1 MPDAVPDFP
10 TQEDSMR
17 LIKKI
22 TLAVRKFIYWHFD
35 VDRVAEAK
43 IKKSIRIYHRGGF
56 INEFRARFMWY
67 RLQKTYTTSY
77 PPQITIGKNLRIE
90 HCMGSHI
97 GRTAVFGDNVRI
109 YQHVQVIAKAVGD
122 QALRDK
128 RQRRHAKIGNN
139 VVLSCGCTIIGPV
152 TIGDNSII
160 GANALVTHDV
170 PPNSIVVGLNQIRP
184 RKESQTLPTFSKNPW
199 EDDRD

>member
-1 MPDAVPDFP
+1 M
-10 TQEDSMR
+10 S

-22 TLAVRKFIYWHFD
+22 KTALRKYIYFHFD
-35 VDRVAEAK
+35 FDRVAEAK
-43 IKKSIRIYHRGGF
+43 IKKSIRIYHRGGP

-67 RLQKTYTTSY
+67 HLQKKYTTSY

-97 GRTAVFGDNVRI
+97 GRTTVLGDNVRI
-109 YQHVQVIAKAVGD
+109 YQHVQIIAKVVGD

-139 VVLSCGCTIIGPV
+139 VTLSCGCTIIGPV

-160 GANALVTHDV
+160 GANAIVTHDV
-170 PPNSIVVGLNQIRP
+170 PPNSIVVGLNQIRE
-184 RKESQTLPTFSKNPW
+184 RKASQTLPTFSTNPW
-199 EDDRD
+199 DND